1 MTPDELTLRIEEG
14 DVDGVAAALRSDPT
28 LIAQPDGEGNLPL
41 HVACWQ
47 KQFAVLGVLAAYGPD
62 VNARGSHG
70 RTPLHYAV
78 HEGDATSLAIVGD
91 LLDRGADPSLRDD
104 HGYTVEDWAKVEMH
118 DGLQDVLA
126 LLRRK
131 R

>member
-1 MTPDELTLRIEEG
+1 MTPDELTQCIEEG
-14 DVDGVAAALRSDPT
+14 DINSVSAALRNDPT
-28 LIAQPDGEGNLPL
+28 LIAKPDGEGNLPL

-47 KQFAVLGVLAAYGPD
+47 KQLGILGVLAAYGPD
-62 VNARGSHG
+62 VNAHGSHG

-78 HEGDATSLAIVGD
+78 HEGDSNSAAIVSY

-104 HGYTVEDWAKVEMH
+104 LGYTLEGWAKVEMQ
-118 DGLQDVLA
+118 DGLQVVLA
-126 LLRRK
+126 LLRAK